1 MISLDELGSAGQYDA
16 GVARSSNLY
25 DGWDANG
32 NQWPTTVRR
41 RREFENYAFA
51 KGREIDEQRMSW
63 RYYHVDQWTIEQLRV
78 LRRRQQP
85 AITFDRTGRKI
96 DSLAGTIRR
105 LRTDPKVYPN
115 TPNGEQGA
123 EVATQVIRT
132 ICDASL
138 QEDLEVECC
147 KDALIHGIGV
157 SELVL
162 RKGDK
167 QDPDLKFN
175 YVDPRTFFYDPRSTK
190 DDFSDAKFHGVYK
203 WADADELEAA
213 FPGAEDLIRQSTN
226 NDGGYW
232 TAFDADREPMWID
245 IYHRV
250 RLIDHWY
257 REGNVWKWSLHT
269 GIVEL
274 MKGDSPFHDHLG
286 RSISKFHAFA
296 AYIDIHG
303 DHYGLVRRLRGPQDA
318 INQHRSKAVHI
329 MNTRQIKLKEGA
341 VDDIEITRREAARPD
356 GVLVYRGDPKELEV
370 LQPEQEFIQQ
380 TNYYQEAK
388 TEIDGFGPNQALITN
403 FGQNVSGRAAN
414 MLQQAGLAELGPFL
428 KSYRMWKL
436 KMYRAVWP
444 AAQTYWT
451 AERFL
456 RVTGDQGTFQF
467 LQINTVQFDQW
478 MRPQLVN
485 FLGAID
491 VEIKID
497 EGPDQETVASDMFDL
512 LLALAQ
518 NQVPVPPQAIIEAS
532 SLPLSEKKKLQ
543 AMISQPTPAQQLQM
557 GMGQAQIG
565 KLQAEA
571 AQAQANA
578 QKLAAGA
585 GKEQTGS
592 LLNIAKAR
600 TEGMPQQPPPPLSP
614 IDQAQKVADVNLT
627 NATAAHK
634 RAAATQLYG
643 QHVMSPLQMIAEH
656 AQQMADRNVDTLHQ
670 NADRLLQHSH
680 QEADRALDHAHKNAD
695 RAAQLLQTQAQ
706 VQSNPTPD

>member
-303 DHYGLVRRLRGPQDA
+303 DH
-318 INQHRSKAVHI
+318 
-329 MNTRQIKLKEGA
+329 
-341 VDDIEITRREAARPD
+341 
-356 GVLVYRGDPKELEV
+356 
-370 LQPEQEFIQQ
+370 
-380 TNYYQEAK
+380 
-388 TEIDGFGPNQALITN
+388 
-403 FGQNVSGRAAN
+403 
-414 MLQQAGLAELGPFL
+414 
-428 KSYRMWKL
+428 
-436 KMYRAVWP
+436 
-444 AAQTYWT
+444 
-451 AERFL
+451 
-456 RVTGDQGTFQF
+456 
-467 LQINTVQFDQW
+467 
-478 MRPQLVN
+478 
-485 FLGAID
+485 
-491 VEIKID
+491 
-497 EGPDQETVASDMFDL
+497 
-512 LLALAQ
+512 
-518 NQVPVPPQAIIEAS
+518 
-532 SLPLSEKKKLQ
+532 
-543 AMISQPTPAQQLQM
+543 
-557 GMGQAQIG
+557 
-565 KLQAEA
+565 
-571 AQAQANA
+571 
-578 QKLAAGA
+578 
-585 GKEQTGS
+585 
-592 LLNIAKAR
+592 
-600 TEGMPQQPPPPLSP
+600 
-614 IDQAQKVADVNLT
+614 
-627 NATAAHK
+627 
-634 RAAATQLYG
+634 
-643 QHVMSPLQMIAEH
+643 
-656 AQQMADRNVDTLHQ
+656 
-670 NADRLLQHSH
+670 
-680 QEADRALDHAHKNAD
+680 
-695 RAAQLLQTQAQ
+695 
-706 VQSNPTPD
+706 